1 MNHPIFPQNV
11 IAVIWDFDKTLIPGN
26 MQRPLFRHFD
36 IDETGFWEEVDGLET
51 WYCNHGNPLISRDTL
66 YLNHL
71 LTYVQEGLM
80 PGLSNALLRELGA
93 EIEFYQGM
101 PEFMGLMRKHIES
114 DARFVEHQVHVEHY
128 VVSTGLRQMILGSA
142 VAPFVTD
149 VWASEFTEQVA
160 PPGYADGQD
169 RLFSPEG
176 EIRQLIY
183 TIDNTT
189 KTRAIFEINKGS
201 NKNPGID
208 VNAKVA
214 PEDRRVPFQ
223 NMIYIADGPP
233 TCRCSRW
240 STPTVAVLTPSTAR
254 DRCRSFAR
262 PTACWSRTASTPSER
277 PTIRKR
283 RTPPCGSPTPPSRSP
298 AASWRT
304 ARTPSLPGS
313 ASPHATSPKTDSSS
327 RKSEAGSRKPERR
340 LGGETGSAAPVLLSR
355 RSGGQRSDFST

>member
-71 LTYVQEGLM
+71 LTYVQEGLL

-214 PEDRRVPFQ
+214 PEDRRVPFH
-223 NMIYIADGPP
+223 NMIYIADGPSDVP
-233 TCRCSRW
+233 VFSVVDSNGGRTY
-240 STPTVAVLTPSTAR
+240 AVYR
-254 DRCRSFAR
+254 
-262 PTACWSRTASTPSER
+262 
-277 PTIRKR
+277 
-283 RTPPCGSPTPPSRSP
+283 
-298 AASWRT
+298 
-304 ARTPSLPGS
+304 PGS
-313 ASPHATSPKTDSSS
+313 MSEFRQANRLLEQDRIDAFGEADYSEGSHTAMWLTDAAEQIARRIVENREDALTSRVGLPP
-327 RKSEAGSRKPERR
+327 RHVPE
-340 LGGETGSAAPVLLSR
+340 
-355 RSGGQRSDFST
+355 D